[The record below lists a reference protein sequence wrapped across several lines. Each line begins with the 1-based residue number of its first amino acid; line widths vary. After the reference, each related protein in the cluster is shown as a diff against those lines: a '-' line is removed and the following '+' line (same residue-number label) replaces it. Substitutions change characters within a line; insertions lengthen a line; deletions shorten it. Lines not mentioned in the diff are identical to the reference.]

1 MDFDADLVVD
11 RVGNMGDVLAADDVS
26 GVGVMGWDG
35 ICSSPSRRAN
45 RAHI

>member
-11 RVGNMGDVLAADDVS
+11 RAGNMGDVLAAEDVS
-26 GVGVMGWDG
+26 GGGVMGWDG
-35 ICSSPSRRAN
+35 IRSSPSHQAN